1 MSASFEDNCKARH
14 SLDDGVLEKSL
25 VRAMKLCSRSE
36 KCSSQ
41 IRQYLQRLSFTSQK
55 GRCRCEHTECED
67 PAQASCSSGTAGI
80 RRLEPE
86 EIELVLK
93 RLEEEGFVDDRRFAL
108 AYTKDKMHLSRWGGI
123 KVRNCLVHFG
133 IDSKLIDE
141 ALSTADESGQ
151 KDNLHL
157 LIEGKLRSL
166 LRNEN
171 LHSLKYEQKQ
181 KIYAKVVRY
190 ALGRGYGYS
199 EIMAE
204 LGTISVQKD

>member
-1 MSASFEDNCKARH
+1 MCESIEDNCKYNM
-14 SLDDGVLEKSL
+14 SPDDGVLEKSL

-36 KCSSQ
+36 KCRFQ
-41 IRQYLQRLSFTSQK
+41 IRQYLQRLTFASRN
-55 GRCRCEHTECED
+55 GRCRYEHNESEES
-67 PAQASCSSGTAGI
+67 AQATGACRGSGI
-80 RRLEPE
+80 RRLGLE

-108 AYTKDKMHLSRWGGI
+108 AYAKDKMHLSKWGGI

-133 IDSKLIDE
+133 IDGRLIDE
-141 ALSTADESGQ
+141 AISAADESGR

-166 LRNEN
+166 LRNADVC
-171 LHSLKYEQKQ
+171 SLEYEQKR
-181 KIYAKVVRY
+181 KIYAKVYRY
-190 ALGRGYGYS
+190 AMGRGYGHS

-204 LGTISVQKD
+204 LGTIFV

>member
-1 MSASFEDNCKARH
+1 MSASFEDNCKDRH
-14 SLDDGVLEKSL
+14 SPDDGVLEKSL

-41 IRQYLQRLSFTSQK
+41 IRQYLQRLSFTSQN
-55 GRCRCEHTECED
+55 GRCSYERTECDESV
-67 PAQASCSSGTAGI
+67 QASCLSSTAGI
-80 RRLEPE
+80 RRLDPE
-86 EIELVLK
+86 EIEYVLK
-93 RLEEEGFVDDRRFAL
+93 RLEDEGFVDDRRFAM
-108 AYTKDKMHLSRWGGI
+108 AYARDKMHLSRWGGI

-133 IDSKLIDE
+133 IDSKFIDE
-141 ALSTADESGQ
+141 ALSTANESGQ

-181 KIYAKVVRY
+181 KVYAKVVRY
-190 ALGRGYGYS
+190 AIGRGYGYS

-204 LGTISVQKD
+204 LGTIFVRQD